1 MRDLLDAARMVRSLP
16 VPRLTDCDSFG
27 WDDDDFKIG
36 GGCDDSGDDDG
47 VALILVMIVAV
58 VAIG

>member
-1 MRDLLDAARMVRSLP
+1 MVRSLP

-47 VALILVMIVAV
+47 VALIWVMIVAV